1 MSDDDSSPRAPI
13 SPLRK
18 WTIRLIVW
26 AVLLAPLLLW
36 PKVVGGALL
45 ALIILAAALW
55 YFVKWKF
62 RKFFKQLGEAMGGIA
77 TAYGPFAL
85 LDDDMILLPAAQAKL
100 HHPREAIGYRE
111 ALGAL
116 GFVGVGSFQVE
127 QVDDF
132 SLSVFCHSDKR
143 LWALVYDYEADCV
156 LDVFGQK
163 SDETFFAA
171 TNGVPDLMVE
181 NARNAPVA
189 CCKDMDAPDVL
200 AAAEALVAP
209 ADRATPSVDAFS
221 TLFFAYVR
229 SRRVW
234 LFGDSELQEQRQKAL
249 RVAFLEQSGWTAL
262 EWDRKQGRVFFVHEE
277 SELNSLAYQ
286 LMEMAGFPEEDED
299 EEDGEEHA
307 YDREL
312 EAIRESLLRGSLR
325 ANFRAQLE
333 ARELQE
339 KCPFVMSLEEPVP
352 ADVYVSDTEVE

>member
-36 PKVVGGALL
+36 PKVVGGALF

-62 RKFFKQLGEAMGGIA
+62 KKFFGQIGEAIGGLA

-85 LDDDMILLPAAQAKL
+85 LDDDMLLVPAEQVKL

-116 GFVGVGSFQVE
+116 GFVGTGSFQVE

-132 SLSVFCHSDKR
+132 SFAVYYHSDKG
-143 LWALVYDYEADCV
+143 LWALVYDYKAECV
-156 LDVFGQK
+156 LDIFGQK
-163 SDETFFAA
+163 SDGAFFAA
-171 TNGVPDLMVE
+171 TNGVPDLMAE

-189 CCKDMDAPDVL
+189 CCKDVDAPGLLVAVED
-200 AAAEALVAP
+200 LVAP
-209 ADRATPSVDAFS
+209 AHRAAPSVDAFP
-221 TLFFAYVR
+221 TLFFAYIQA
-229 SRRVW
+229 RRVW

-262 EWDRKQGRVFFVHEE
+262 EWDRKQDRVFFVHDA
-277 SELNSLAYQ
+277 SEVDSLAYQ
-286 LMEMAGFPEEDED
+286 LIEMTGFPDEEED
-299 EEDGEEHA
+299 EEDGEGDA

-312 EAIRESLLRGSLR
+312 EAIRESLLRGALR
-325 ANFRAQLE
+325 ASFRAQLE
-333 ARELQE
+333 ARNLQE
-339 KCPFVMSLEEPVP
+339 KCPFVMTLEEPVP
-352 ADVYVSDTEVE
+352 ADVYLSDTEVD